1 MTILELKNS
10 MFAQFCSER
19 KALFLPLIA
28 VSFSI
33 TACAQTAQAP
43 PPAAVTSSTA
53 AATSAANVS
62 PAAKVAQGGG
72 NVSLIGAGATFPAP
86 LYQRWFTEYN
96 KLHPEVQVSYQPVG
110 SGAGVQQFT
119 QGTVDFGASDVAMTD
134 AEIAKVQK
142 GVVLL
147 PMTAGG
153 IVLAYNL
160 PNVQSGLKLSREVY
174 PAIFQ
179 GQIKTWN
186 DPKIAQANPGV
197 TLPNLPISVVHRS
210 DGSGTTSVFTT
221 HLSAISP
228 SWKSQVGA
236 GKTVSWPVGVGA
248 KGNDGITAQIQQTQG
263 AIGYVEYGYAEQNKL
278 NFATLQN
285 KSGKYVE
292 ATPQSSSSTLAA
304 VTLPANLRAFITD
317 PTGATSYPIVTYT
330 WLLAYKTYPDANKS
344 KAIKDIV
351 NYGLTQG
358 QQYSQELGYI
368 PLPSSVVQ
376 KVKAAANTI
385 QP

>member
-19 KALFLPLIA
+19 KAFFLPLIA
-28 VSFSI
+28 VSLSI
-33 TACAQTAQAP
+33 TACGSQTAQAP
-43 PPAAVTSSTA
+43 PPAAATSSAIASPA
-53 AATSAANVS
+53 ASVS
-62 PAAKVAQGGG
+62 PAVKVAQGGG

-86 LYQRWFTEYN
+86 LYQRWFSEYN
-96 KLHPEVQVSYQPVG
+96 KLHPNVQVSYQPVG

-134 AEIAKVQK
+134 AELAKVQK

-160 PNVQSGLKLSREVY
+160 PNVKSGLKLSREVY
-174 PAIFQ
+174 PAIFL

-221 HLSAISP
+221 HLSAVSP

-236 GKTVSWPVGVGA
+236 GKTVSWPAGVGA
-248 KGNDGITAQIQQTQG
+248 KGNDGVTAQIQQTQG
-263 AIGYVEYGYAEQNKL
+263 SIGYVEYGYAKQNNL
-278 NFATLQN
+278 PMATIQN

-292 ATPQSSSSTLAA
+292 ATPQSSASTLAA

-317 PTGATSYPIVTYT
+317 PSGANSYPIVTYT
-330 WLLAYKTYPDANKS
+330 WLLAYKTYPDANKA
-344 KAIKDIV
+344 KTIKDVV

-368 PLPSSVVQ
+368 PLPSNVVE